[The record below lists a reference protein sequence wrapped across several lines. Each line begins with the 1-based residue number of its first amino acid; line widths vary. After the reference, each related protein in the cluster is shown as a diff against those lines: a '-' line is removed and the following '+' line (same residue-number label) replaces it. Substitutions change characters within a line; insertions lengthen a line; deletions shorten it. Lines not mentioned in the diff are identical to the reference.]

1 MDAIFAKIRELNPDS
16 QTILS
21 DLKGGNNLA
30 KEWGTYITKMLERA
44 KKSSEMLADSFQS
57 KYNVNLMYFKGS
69 GFFYNDKIILL
80 APDSDDPA
88 AAELMNITEIA

>member
-1 MDAIFAKIRELNPDS
+1 MDAIFTKIRELNPDS

-30 KEWGTYITKMLERA
+30 KEWGTCITKILERA
-44 KKSSEMLADSFQS
+44 KKSSEIIADSLQS

-69 GFFYNDKIILL
+69 GFFYDDKIILL
-80 APDSDDPA
+80 APDSDDLA
-88 AAELMNITEIA
+88 ATELMDITQIA